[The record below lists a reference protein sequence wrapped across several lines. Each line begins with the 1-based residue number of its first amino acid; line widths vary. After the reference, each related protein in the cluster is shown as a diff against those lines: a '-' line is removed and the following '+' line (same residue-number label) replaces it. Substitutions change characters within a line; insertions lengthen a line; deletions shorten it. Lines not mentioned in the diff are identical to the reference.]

1 MRKYKRQLIKGQHK
15 WSGRG
20 RYGESKY
27 LNKVWDAL
35 MVKKY
40 GEFVRSR
47 NAGPNRKRY
56 ISDDC
61 IRTF

>member
-35 MVKKY
+35 MIRKY
-40 GEFVRSR
+40 GEFERNRNVWRST
-47 NAGPNRKRY
+47 RKKQV
-56 ISDDC
+56 SN
-61 IRTF
+61 